1 MKKLLTS
8 HYFFSKPVNETQ
20 PSNCSV
26 LKLKLRNAPLSVCSR
41 PAHRSSPEHQAVL
54 VPIILLETKL
64 VVVSLILVA
73 ADILVGLG
81 LSLLHETIRSEVFA
95 FQQVNPSRRD

>member
-1 MKKLLTS
+1 M
-8 HYFFSKPVNETQ
+8 
-20 PSNCSV
+20 
-26 LKLKLRNAPLSVCSR
+26 VCSR

-64 VVVSLILVA
+64 VVVSLIHVA

-81 LSLLHETIRSEVFA
+81 LSLLHEETIRSEVFA
-95 FQQVNPSRRD
+95 FQQVNPSRRTGLGRVIFAWDDWLLFLISIS